1 MSQSFEVDLLL
12 ATTVGLFHFG
22 RALGS
27 GKGEAPAHERHLLR
41 RETQITDGDLLRQTL
56 KQMDLSYREGDPEQM
71 WGGEI
76 DLQVMDDEER
86 PWFAMTW
93 DEAAQAYVIYS
104 PDPEHSQEDLP
115 PEARLSERDPMPV
128 LGRMAQQYGY
138 LKTLRAL
145 LEDGYETQG
154 DTEQQADG
162 SRTLVLKKQDPER
175 GEMHTVRMVFKPQ
188 EGRSAILTD
197 SRKPDGSHGVCPD
210 IDRMLRSI
218 GIEQYDKWS
227 TPVSKAT
234 GAPPTRSASS
244 DEAARPSAP
253 PRSRQQ
259 GHS

>member
-12 ATTVGLFHFG
+12 ATTAALFHFG

-41 RETQITDGDLLRQTL
+41 RETQITDGNLLRQTL
-56 KQMDLSYREGDPEQM
+56 KQMGLSYREGDPEQM

-76 DLQVMDDEER
+76 DLQVMDDEGR
-86 PWFAMTW
+86 PWFAMAW

-104 PDPEHSQEDLP
+104 PDLEHSQEDLP

-128 LGRMAQQYGY
+128 LGRVAQQYGY

-154 DTEQQADG
+154 DTERQADG
-162 SRTLVLKKQDPER
+162 SQALVLKKQDPER
-175 GEMHTVRMVFKPQ
+175 GEVHTVRMVFKPQ
-188 EGRSAILTD
+188 EGRAAILTD
-197 SRKPDGSHGVCPD
+197 SRKADGTHGVCPD
-210 IDRMLRSI
+210 IDRMLQSI
-218 GIEQYDKWS
+218 GVEQYDKWS
-227 TPVSKAT
+227 APVSKAAS
-234 GAPPTRSASS
+234 APPPRSASS
-244 DEAARPSAP
+244 DEAARPPAP

-259 GHS
+259 GRS